1 MDERGSAIDGP
12 AALTLHDF
20 ETGEIDGHG
29 AEQELMDL
37 GWSSEAISNALSDR
51 KKRKGPAD

>member
-1 MDERGSAIDGP
+1 MDERGGAISGP

-20 ETGEIDGHG
+20 EIGVIDSHA

-51 KKRKGPAD
+51 QKWEGTG